1 MVFENGLGNLLYF
14 PVLRTLQGLRI
25 ITAGLCLN
33 RSRKQASRLHNAGKR
48 HLSLG
53 PEGSLLRFGFR
64 WAPLRSRSFR
74 SSQANGLWKIRSKR
88 AWARSFFCDFNKLF
102 QLSLSR
108 FQMDLVVFNLPR
120 NSFLGGRSQIEKST

>member
-1 MVFENGLGNLLYF
+1 MDFLQVSGPLSYHWGCTGSVSAMVFENGLGNFLYF

-25 ITAGLCLN
+25 TTAGLCLN

-53 PEGSLLRFGFR
+53 PEASLFRFGFR

-74 SSQANGLWKIRSKR
+74 SS
-88 AWARSFFCDFNKLF
+88 
-102 QLSLSR
+102 
-108 FQMDLVVFNLPR
+108 
-120 NSFLGGRSQIEKST
+120 